1 MLESDVEGQVVT
13 YAKSHG
19 CILYKLNGA
28 GERGKPD
35 RLILRNGK
43 VLFLELKKPGETPRL
58 LQWHHIRKLRAQG
71 FAAEW
76 ANTVPTAIKHINEH
90 LLQP

>member
-1 MLESDVEGQVVT
+1 MRESEVERPVVN
-13 YAKSHG
+13 YAKDHG
-19 CILYKLNGA
+19 CIVYKLNGA

-35 RLILRNGK
+35 RLILKDGK
-43 VLFLELKKPGETPRL
+43 ALFLELKRPGEKPSL

-76 ANTVPTAIKHINEH
+76 ADTISTAIKHINQH
-90 LLQP
+90 LL

>member
-1 MLESDVEGQVVT
+1 MLESDVESAVTT
-13 YAKSHG
+13 YAKSQG
-19 CILYKLNGA
+19 CVTYKLNGA

-35 RLILRNGK
+35 RLILRNGE
-43 VLFLELKKPGETPRL
+43 VLFLELKRPGQKPTL

-76 ANTVPTAIKHINEH
+76 ANTVPSALKHINEH
-90 LLQP
+90 LL

>member
-1 MLESDVEGQVVT
+1 MLESEVERQVT
-13 YAKSHG
+13 AYAKSHD
-19 CILYKLNGA
+19 CLTYKLNGQ

-43 VLFLELKKPGETPRL
+43 SLFLELKRPGKQPTL

-71 FAAEW
+71 FNAEW
-76 ANTVPTAIKHINEH
+76 ANTVPTALKHINQH
-90 LLQP
+90 LL